1 MTSST
6 SSCQYFV
13 LKDLNELELPKTCK
27 TEFPDVDDLLNFKLI
42 IYPDEV
48 KNWLPTSN
56 ISCKINIP
64 ISRDSI
70 GAVSLPLHS
79 K

>member
-1 MTSST
+1 MRGSLKLASST

-13 LKDLNELELPKTCK
+13 FKDLNELELPKTCK

-48 KNWLPTSN
+48 KRLATFIIHILLDLNTL
-56 ISCKINIP
+56 
-64 ISRDSI
+64 DYY
-70 GAVSLPLHS
+70 SLF
-79 K
+79 